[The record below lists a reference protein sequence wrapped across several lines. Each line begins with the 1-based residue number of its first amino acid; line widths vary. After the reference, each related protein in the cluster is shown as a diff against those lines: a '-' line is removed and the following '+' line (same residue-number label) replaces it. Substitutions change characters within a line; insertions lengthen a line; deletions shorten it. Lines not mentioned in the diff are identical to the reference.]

1 MRPGM
6 SLQDTKIPRSAV
18 GFSIAL
24 QGNALIVAGYP
35 KTKELLDGFNGKVY
49 IYKRVQPGEPFLPEQ
64 IIEDPQSHIGDGFGY
79 SISVHSNT
87 LAVDHPIVKA
97 DLQPRG

>member
-1 MRPGM
+1 MQKFGYLDHECGLGCPYKTQKYQG
-6 SLQDTKIPRSAV
+6 LQF

-79 SISVHSNT
+79 SIIC
-87 LAVDHPIVKA
+87 AF
-97 DLQPRG
+97 